1 MRRLLVFLG
10 MIAAG
15 LAAVLLLA
23 DDPLGGDQS
32 GGGPLT
38 GRAGTDGDAVA
49 IASDAENGDIRVVIG
64 VTDFPVTRVVEM
76 PSGETRERVA
86 YNVHVAEARLG
97 EDGRWTLQEPEITLL
112 EPVSGDWRGELSS
125 EVGYIEAG
133 GTVPGSVQLQTLT
146 ADAFLLEGDVQG
158 RFATNGG
165 DAHLRAESLD
175 VRGRVVTAPGEVR
188 WWRDDLALDGVDMV
202 LDDLAGTLLFARD
215 AVLTTD
221 GSAGPAGAVT
231 SPTGMLWNLPAESG
245 GRGHGELYGPVTGT
259 GDDGSSFR
267 AERLLADADDNAF
280 TLLGEASA
288 QRPGAWSAR
297 GTQLTVAPG
306 SGGALT
312 LVHGVDTRFD
322 LTGPGREGWLQS
334 PALHREGDAL
344 VSSVPVQF
352 GLGSL
357 HGRGADLRWDQ
368 VLGQVECSAQ
378 VVLEIEQ
385 GPLAGATLDAPGGMT
400 ITALAGPDDLLTSA
414 FGELRGPVSGT
425 FVDGRAFSART
436 LELDGPS
443 QGLVLHG
450 DAHATQADGSSLD
463 ADRIQ
468 LLVDER
474 GSLTDGAARGDVIWR
489 GPPDASSRLAFRAE
503 QLDAVG
509 SVISSP
515 DQVTAHQAGWS
526 LAGDGLRFDTATGR
540 IELQSRSTIAFETGG
555 LVTRRMDSAGG
566 LEWVLPE
573 DRSLGAAAGRGRL
586 RGGVTGS
593 LEDGRTV
600 SAETAHVEG
609 ADREVRLVGRARVER
624 ASSTPGEEPRWIE
637 GEELSV
643 RAADSGRAAWSE
655 QEIRFGLGDLSGSSH
670 GFRYD
675 ELGGLLSLHAD
686 ATLRVEG
693 SDGRQRFALA
703 SEGRQ
708 EWVLPGKDGDP
719 MLDVRGEAWDGVTA
733 VDDSGARFLT
743 DHLMVDG
750 PSRTITLI
758 GPSQVEQYAVGRTVE
773 LSARE
778 RITTERDVNGGLVLL
793 QADGDVEGHVD
804 SPGESLAFHAQHFT
818 ADRAAGALV
827 FDGPSRVERDAG
839 GSRSSLDGEAGSRLV
854 ALVDED
860 TGIQSVAG
868 SGRFTIGAGAF
879 TALSDSL
886 DWDVPSDHL
895 VLDGNCRML
904 SLMGWVDAD
913 RIELWPRAR
922 RSFIPVPAVVLDG
935 SP

>member
-49 IASDAENGDIRVVIG
+49 IASDAESGDIRVVIG
-64 VTDFPVTRVVEM
+64 VTDLPVTRSVEM

-97 EDGRWTLQEPEITLL
+97 EDGRWTLLEPVITLL

-125 EVGYIEAG
+125 EVGYVEAKG
-133 GTVPGSVQLQTLT
+133 SVPGGVQLQNLT

-165 DAHLRAESLD
+165 DAHLRAETLD
-175 VRGRVVTAPGEVR
+175 VRDRVVTAPGEVR

-221 GSAGPAGAVT
+221 GSVGPAGEVA

-259 GDDGSSFR
+259 GDDGSTFR
-267 AERLLADADDNAF
+267 AERLLADANDRAF
-280 TLLGEASA
+280 TLLGEAFA
-288 QRPGAWSAR
+288 ERPGAWSAR
-297 GTQLTVAPG
+297 GAQLTVAPG
-306 SGGALT
+306 SDGTLT

-357 HGRGADLRWDQ
+357 HGQGADLRWDP

-378 VVLEIEQ
+378 VVLDIQE
-385 GPLAGATLDAPGGMT
+385 GPLAGATLTAPGGMT
-400 ITALAGPDDLLTSA
+400 ITAPAGTDDLLTSA
-414 FGELRGPVSGT
+414 FGELRGPVTGT
-425 FVDGRAFSART
+425 FPDGRRFSART

-443 QGLVLHG
+443 NGLVLVG
-450 DAHATQADGSSLD
+450 DAHATRADGGSLD

-474 GSLTDGAARGDVIWR
+474 GDLADAAARGQVIWR
-489 GPPDASSRLAFRAE
+489 GPLSPSRLVFRAE

-515 DQVTAHQAGWS
+515 DRVTAHQEGWS
-526 LAGDGLRFDTATGR
+526 LAGQGLRFDTDSGQ
-540 IELQSRSTIAFETGG
+540 IELQSQTMVAFKEGDI
-555 LVTRRMDSAGG
+555 VTRRLESLGG
-566 LEWVLPE
+566 LEWLLPE
-573 DRSLGAAAGRGRL
+573 DRSLGAAAGHGRL
-586 RGGVTGS
+586 RGGVTGT
-593 LEDGRTV
+593 LADGRTV
-600 SAETAHVEG
+600 TAETAHVEG
-609 ADREVRLVGRARVER
+609 ADREVRLVGRGRVER
-624 ASSTPGEEPRWIE
+624 ASDTPGEEPRWIE

-643 RAADSGRAAWSE
+643 RAAHTGRAAWSE
-655 QEIRFGLGDLSGSSH
+655 QAIRFGLGDLSGSAL
-670 GFRYD
+670 GFSYD
-675 ELGGLLSLHAD
+675 ELGGLLSLQAD
-686 ATLRVEG
+686 AILRVED
-693 SDGRQRFALA
+693 SEGRQRFALA
-703 SEGRQ
+703 SDGRQ
-708 EWVLPGKDGDP
+708 EWVLPGRGGDP
-719 MLDVRGEAWDGVTA
+719 LLDGRGEAWDGVTA

-743 DHLMVDG
+743 DHLQVDG

-778 RITTERDVNGGLVLL
+778 RITTERDADGGLVLL

-804 SPGESLAFHAQHFT
+804 SPGESLAFDAQHFT

-827 FDGPSRVERDAG
+827 FDGPSHLEREAN
-839 GSRSSLDGEAGSRLV
+839 GSRASLDGEAGSRLV

-860 TGIQSVAG
+860 AGIQSVAG
-868 SGRFTIGAGAF
+868 SGRFTIGAGVF

-904 SLMGWVDAD
+904 SLVGWVDAD